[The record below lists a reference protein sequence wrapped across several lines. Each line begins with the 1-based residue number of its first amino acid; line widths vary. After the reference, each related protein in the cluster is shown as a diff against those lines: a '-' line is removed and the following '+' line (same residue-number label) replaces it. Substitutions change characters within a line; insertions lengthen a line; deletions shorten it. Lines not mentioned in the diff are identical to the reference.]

1 MDHHGSLIGKK
12 LLYKHNEKLLIA
24 LTLLF
29 TVSWTSYQ
37 QPKLLKVQADVNTW
51 QAILNVIDLSTAEPK
66 ERISVR
72 EYILKQLNDTTIN
85 RK

>member
-1 MDHHGSLIGKK
+1 MK
-12 LLYKHNEKLLIA
+12 KLLIA

-66 ERISVR
+66 ERIAIR
-72 EYILKQLNDTTIN
+72 EFILKQLNDTTIN
-85 RK
+85 KK